1 MFGCTLG
8 PEVRTI
14 SPILSVSCACSA
26 PPLCVSDQPA
36 KRRGCR
42 IEAHSAVAAAEKRS
56 NSSRLPRSLSRRLLL
71 PPPIVGY
78 HRRKLFDA
86 SSPKIDQYF
95 SLRRCSKS
103 SSPSSLKIVRY
114 LSATPPCFLPSPPSS
129 KIVRCVV
136 AENRSILFATPLFEV
151 VVAVVAENCSISFRY
166 AAVFSP
172 AAAVVENRSK
182 RLSHLSC
189 R

>member
-1 MFGCTLG
+1 MFGCTPG

-114 LSATPPCFLPSPPSS
+114 LSATPPCFLPPPPSS
-129 KIVRCVV
+129 KIARNVYRIFLVDKTATDSFETVR
-136 AENRSILFATPLFEV
+136 I
-151 VVAVVAENCSISFRY
+151 
-166 AAVFSP
+166 
-172 AAAVVENRSK
+172 VEPPNIDRQLACLQ
-182 RLSHLSC
+182 RTVHYG
-189 R
+189 RG

>member
-1 MFGCTLG
+1 MILMFGCTLG

-103 SSPSSLKIVRY
+103 SSLKIVRY
-114 LSATPPCFLPSPPSS
+114 LSATPPCFLPPPSS
-129 KIVRCVV
+129 KIARNVLLAIATESFETVRIV
-136 AENRSILFATPLFEV
+136 RI
-151 VVAVVAENCSISFRY
+151 
-166 AAVFSP
+166 
-172 AAAVVENRSK
+172 VEPPNIDRQLACLQ
-182 RLSHLSC
+182 RTVHYG
-189 R
+189 RG

>member
-1 MFGCTLG
+1 MILMFGCTPG

-14 SPILSVSCACSA
+14 SPIFSVSCACSA

-42 IEAHSAVAAAEKRS
+42 IEAHSAVAAAENSS
-56 NSSRLPRSLSRRLLL
+56 NSPQLPRSLSRRLLL

-78 HRRKLFDA
+78 HRRKLFDT
-86 SSPKIDQYF
+86 SSPKIDRYF

-103 SSPSSLKIVRY
+103 PSSLKIVRY
-114 LSATPPCFLPSPPSS
+114 F
-129 KIVRCVV
+129 
-136 AENRSILFATPLFEV
+136 FPL
-151 VVAVVAENCSISFRY
+151 RRR
-166 AAVFSP
+166 VFSRRRRRKSL
-172 AAAVVENRSK
+172 ETSCS
-182 RLSHLSC
+182 LSHLSC